1 MFDVQILRAEHKLK
15 TTSIAATAQRQRAQ
29 CGPCE
34 RSQPCHGT
42 AAIQHRW
49 AGAAVIAAT
58 AIWRS
63 LQAVCSHPVLYVLGL
78 LWGWGR

>member
-1 MFDVQILRAEHKLK
+1 MFDVQILRAEHKFK